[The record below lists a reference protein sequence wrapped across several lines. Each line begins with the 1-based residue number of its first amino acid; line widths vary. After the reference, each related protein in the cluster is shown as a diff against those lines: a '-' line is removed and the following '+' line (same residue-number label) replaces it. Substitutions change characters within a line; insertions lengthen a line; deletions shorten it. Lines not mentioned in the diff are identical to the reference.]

1 MEGSWGQEL
10 RALTLEPASWSDPGS
25 DTYKLCD
32 PVTSLSLRV
41 PTKNRDLGTTSF
53 ISSVWRL
60 DKLIQGKLSGQHL
73 PSGSA
78 PKPRSHPRLFSLTQ
92 QQRLSLEVAPEFD
105 HFWTIIT
112 SACISK
118 IASSLTHC
126 FGPHLRT
133 MHCLHST
140 QCHLLANWCMS
151 HFYSRPS
158 NGLWFHPEMKPES
171 PRWSTRPSVAC
182 LHCRCPLSSFPMTSC
197 SASSGPAILASLR
210 SLACAKHSPTLGPK
224 V

>member
-78 PKPRSHPRLFSLTQ
+78 PNLEVILDSS
-92 QQRLSLEVAPEFD
+92 LSLNNKGF
-105 HFWTIIT
+105 
-112 SACISK
+112 
-118 IASSLTHC
+118 
-126 FGPHLRT
+126 
-133 MHCLHST
+133 
-140 QCHLLANWCMS
+140 LL
-151 HFYSRPS
+151 
-158 NGLWFHPEMKPES
+158 K
-171 PRWSTRPSVAC
+171 
-182 LHCRCPLSSFPMTSC
+182 
-197 SASSGPAILASLR
+197 
-210 SLACAKHSPTLGPK
+210 
-224 V
+224 